1 MATEDRAVPLGEAA
15 APTIPHSAPAGGTG
29 SLEAAI
35 GEASG
40 IKRFLLILGPGFIT
54 GASDDDPSGIGTYA
68 MAGAALGYRTL
79 WMALFTFPLMVAVQF
94 MCAKIGMVTGR
105 GLAGVLRQHH
115 SKTLLYPAV
124 LGLVIANTINAA
136 ADLGAIA
143 AAINLITPIRIV
155 YLVLPVTLC
164 ILVIQIFC
172 SYRTIANVFKWLTLA
187 LLAYIGSSFF
197 AHPHARD
204 VLHGTL
210 VPGFSL
216 NGKSLSIIVAIL
228 GTTIS
233 PYLFFWQSNQEVEEQ
248 IEMGRTTLK
257 QRKGATDNELKYA
270 AWDVITGMFFSN
282 AVMYF
287 IILATAA
294 TLFQAGKT
302 DIQSATDAAQALA
315 PIAGNAAKLLLAI
328 GLIGA
333 GLLAVPILTGSS
345 AYAVAESF
353 GWKHGLNRKLSN
365 AREFYALIAG
375 STIIAMI
382 LNFVGIDPMKALF
395 WAAVLNGVL
404 APPLLIIIMLVS
416 QNRKIMGVRTN
427 GRVLN
432 TLGWA
437 TVVLMGA
444 AAVGLAV
451 TWKYS

>member
-1 MATEDRAVPLGEAA
+1 MATEDSTLPSNDVDIV
-15 APTIPHSAPAGGTG
+15 IPHSEPAPGTG
-29 SLEAAI
+29 SLEAAVRRT
-35 GEASG
+35 SG
-40 IKRFLLILGPGFIT
+40 LKRFFLILGPGFIT

-79 WMALFTFPLMVAVQF
+79 WMALFTLPLMVSAQF
-94 MCAKIGMVTGR
+94 ICAKIGMVSGK
-105 GLAGVLRQHH
+105 GLAGVLRQHY
-115 SKTLLYPAV
+115 SKTLLYTAIF
-124 LGLVIANTINAA
+124 GLVVANTINAA

-143 AAINLITPIRIV
+143 AAINLIVPIRVI
-155 YLVLPVTLC
+155 YLVPPITIG
-164 ILVIQIFC
+164 ILLLQVFC

-187 LLAYIGSSFF
+187 LLAYIGSAFF
-197 AHPHARD
+197 AHPHPID
-204 VLHGTL
+204 VFRGTL
-210 VPGFSL
+210 VPSFSL
-216 NGKSLSIIVAIL
+216 DGKSLSIVVAIL

-248 IEMGRTTLK
+248 IAMGRTTLQ
-257 QRKGATDNELKYA
+257 QRKGATKKELKYA
-270 AWDVITGMFFSN
+270 AWDVMTGMFFSN

-294 TLFQAGKT
+294 TLFRAGKT

-315 PIAGNAAKLLLAI
+315 PLAGNAAKFLLAI

-353 GWKHGLNRKLSN
+353 GWKHGLSRKLAN
-365 AREFYALIAG
+365 AREFYVLIAG
-375 STIIAMI
+375 STVIAMI

-404 APPLLIIIMLVS
+404 APPLLVVIMLVS
-416 QNRKIMGVRTN
+416 QNHQIMGPRRN

-432 TLGWA
+432 ILGWTTA
-437 TVVLMGA
+437 AVMGA
-444 AAVGLAV
+444 AAIGLAV
-451 TWKYS
+451 SWKYS